1 MHLPD
6 YAFPGLC
13 ALAAQQARGISI
25 AERIGLA
32 MLAKYR
38 ARVAEAGAG
47 TVARQLRK
55 QGIDFR
61 TALLLTIGIEER
73 FAQ

>member
-1 MHLPD
+1 MN
-6 YAFPGLC
+6 
-13 ALAAQQARGISI
+13 I

-32 MLAKYR
+32 LLAKYR

-47 TVARQLRK
+47 VVARQLRK

-61 TALLLTIGIEER
+61 TALLLTLGVEER
-73 FAQ
+73 FA